1 MEGLTKAA
9 GMFREAIGHTSR
21 EKLPVTLQEFPHGAC
36 GDATL
41 LLGYYLKTLG
51 FGTFD
56 YVLGMGEDEDGG
68 QYSHAWLRQGDIIV
82 DITADQF
89 RAKAPVIV
97 TDASPWHEGFSTQV
111 LHEADFHVYDSYT
124 VATLS
129 AAYGTIMETLE
140 AAGSG

>member
-1 MEGLTKAA
+1 MRPECFA
-9 GMFREAIGHTSR
+9 RRWHTHHGR
-21 EKLPVTLQEFPHGAC
+21 NCLTLQEFPHGAC

-51 FGTFD
+51 LGTFD
-56 YVLGMGEDEDGG
+56 YVLGMGEGEDGD

-89 RAKAPVIV
+89 PAKAPVIV
-97 TDASPWHEGFSTQV
+97 TDASPWHDSFSAEV
-111 LHEADFHVYDSYT
+111 LHEADFHVYDGHT

-140 AAGSG
+140 AAGGG